1 MPIKR
6 QDDES
11 TNKVVVSKEETP
23 TKVSASKKPVR
34 KTVKKVTTK
43 KIAKEKKDKAVKV
56 GRNSDGTF
64 SKGNKLSVG
73 NNGGRPTED
82 MSFRHQVKI
91 RASNDPNLVL
101 NVINNLIA
109 IASDPDHPKCVEAA
123 DKLIKL
129 NGNYDP
135 TETKD
140 VSEKEVFNPFEN
152 LTEDELRKLAK

>member
-6 QDDES
+6 QENES
-11 TNKVVVSKEETP
+11 TKKVVVSKKETP
-23 TKVSASKKPVR
+23 TKVSAAKKPVR
-34 KTVKKVTTK
+34 KTVKKVV
-43 KIAKEKKDKAVKV
+43 KEKKVKAVKV

-91 RASNDPNLVL
+91 RASNDPNLVQG
-101 NVINNLIA
+101 VINNLIA

>member
-6 QDDES
+6 QDDELV
-11 TNKVVVSKEETP
+11 NKVVISKKETP
-23 TKVSASKKPVR
+23 TNVSAAKKPSR
-34 KTVKKVTTK
+34 KTVKKVAK
-43 KIAKEKKDKAVKV
+43 KKVAKEKKAKAVKV

-140 VSEKEVFNPFEN
+140 VSEKEIFNPFEN
-152 LTEDELRKLAK
+152 LTESELRKLAK

>member
-6 QDDES
+6 QNNELA
-11 TNKVVVSKEETP
+11 NKVVVSKKETP
-23 TKVSASKKPVR
+23 TKVSVTKKLVR
-34 KTVKKVTTK
+34 KTVKKV
-43 KIAKEKKDKAVKV
+43 AKEKTVKEKKVKAAQV

-64 SKGNKLSVG
+64 SKGNKFSVG

-101 NVINNLIA
+101 NVINNLIT
-109 IASDPDHPKCVEAA
+109 IASNPDHPKCVEAA

-140 VSEKEVFNPFEN
+140 VSEKEIFNPFEN

>member
-1 MPIKR
+1 MPIVR
-6 QDDES
+6 QKNLS
-11 TNKVVVSKEETP
+11 
-23 TKVSASKKPVR
+23 SKKE
-34 KTVKKVTTK
+34 VKKVVKKKTTK
-43 KIAKEKKDKAVKV
+43 ASVGKKKAAQV

>member
-6 QDDES
+6 QENDS
-11 TNKVVVSKEETP
+11 ANKVVVSKKETP
-23 TKVSASKKPVR
+23 PKVSASKKPVR
-34 KTVKKVTTK
+34 KTVRKV
-43 KIAKEKKDKAVKV
+43 AKEKTVKEKRAKAAQV

-101 NVINNLIA
+101 GVINNLIA

-140 VSEKEVFNPFEN
+140 VSEKEIFNPFEN

>member
-6 QDDES
+6 QENDS
-11 TNKVVVSKEETP
+11 AKKVVVSKKETP

-34 KTVKKVTTK
+34 KTVKKV
-43 KIAKEKKDKAVKV
+43 AKEKKAKAVQV

>member
-6 QDDES
+6 QENNS
-11 TNKVVVSKEETP
+11 AKKVVVSKKETP

-34 KTVKKVTTK
+34 KTVKKV
-43 KIAKEKKDKAVKV
+43 AKEKKAKAVQV

>member
-6 QDDES
+6 QDDELA
-11 TNKVVVSKEETP
+11 NKVGVSKKETP

-34 KTVKKVTTK
+34 KTVKKV
-43 KIAKEKKDKAVKV
+43 AKEKKAKAVQV

-140 VSEKEVFNPFEN
+140 VSEKEIFNPFEN

>member
-6 QDDES
+6 QENDS
-11 TNKVVVSKEETP
+11 AKKVVVSKKETP

-34 KTVKKVTTK
+34 KTVKKV
-43 KIAKEKKDKAVKV
+43 AKEKKVKAVQV

-101 NVINNLIA
+101 GVINNLIA

-140 VSEKEVFNPFEN
+140 VSEKEIFNPFEN

>member
-6 QDDES
+6 QDDELA
-11 TNKVVVSKEETP
+11 NKVVVSKKETA

-34 KTVKKVTTK
+34 KTVKKVAK
-43 KIAKEKKDKAVKV
+43 KKAKTVQV

-91 RASNDPNLVL
+91 RASNDPSLVL
-101 NVINNLIA
+101 NVINNLIT
-109 IASDPDHPKCVEAA
+109 IASNPDHPKCVEAA

-140 VSEKEVFNPFEN
+140 VSEKEIFNPFEN

>member
-6 QDDES
+6 QENDS
-11 TNKVVVSKEETP
+11 AKKVVVSKKETP
-23 TKVSASKKPVR
+23 TKVSVAKKPVR
-34 KTVKKVTTK
+34 KTVKKV
-43 KIAKEKKDKAVKV
+43 AKEKKVKAVQV

-140 VSEKEVFNPFEN
+140 VSEKEIVNPFEN

>member
-6 QDDES
+6 QENDS
-11 TNKVVVSKEETP
+11 TKKVAVSKKETP
-23 TKVSASKKPVR
+23 TKVSTAKKSVR
-34 KTVKKVTTK
+34 KTVKKV
-43 KIAKEKKDKAVKV
+43 AKEKKVKAVKV

-91 RASNDPNLVL
+91 RASNDPNLVQG
-101 NVINNLIA
+101 VINNLIA

-152 LTEDELRKLAK
+152 LSEEELRKLAK

>member
-1 MPIKR
+1 MPIVR
-6 QDDES
+6 QKNLS
-11 TNKVVVSKEETP
+11 
-23 TKVSASKKPVR
+23 SKKE
-34 KTVKKVTTK
+34 VKKVVKKKTTK
-43 KIAKEKKDKAVKV
+43 ASVGKKKAAQV

-91 RASNDPNLVL
+91 RASNDPNLML

-140 VSEKEVFNPFEN
+140 VSEKEIFNPFEN

>member
-1 MPIKR
+1 MPIVR
-6 QDDES
+6 QKNLS
-11 TNKVVVSKEETP
+11 
-23 TKVSASKKPVR
+23 SKKE
-34 KTVKKVTTK
+34 VKKVVKKKTTK
-43 KIAKEKKDKAVKV
+43 ASVGKKKAAQV

-91 RASNDPNLVL
+91 RASNDPNLVI

-152 LTEDELRKLAK
+152 LTEAELRKLAK

>member
-6 QDDES
+6 QENDS
-11 TNKVVVSKEETP
+11 TKKVAVSKKETP
-23 TKVSASKKPVR
+23 TKVSVAKKPVR
-34 KTVKKVTTK
+34 KTVKKV
-43 KIAKEKKDKAVKV
+43 AKEKKVKAVKV

-91 RASNDPNLVL
+91 RASNDPNLVQG
-101 NVINNLIA
+101 VINNLIA

-152 LTEDELRKLAK
+152 LSEEELRKLAK

>member
-6 QDDES
+6 QENDS
-11 TNKVVVSKEETP
+11 AKKVVVSKKETP
-23 TKVSASKKPVR
+23 TKVSVAKKPVR
-34 KTVKKVTTK
+34 KTVKKV
-43 KIAKEKKDKAVKV
+43 AKEKKTKTVQV

-101 NVINNLIA
+101 NVINNLIT
-109 IASDPDHPKCVEAA
+109 IASNPDHPKCVEAA

-140 VSEKEVFNPFEN
+140 VSEKEIVNPFEN

>member
-34 KTVKKVTTK
+34 KTVKKV
-43 KIAKEKKDKAVKV
+43 AKEKKAKAVQV

-140 VSEKEVFNPFEN
+140 VSGKKIVNPFEN

>member
-6 QDDES
+6 QENDS
-11 TNKVVVSKEETP
+11 AKKVVVSKKETP

-34 KTVKKVTTK
+34 KTVKKV
-43 KIAKEKKDKAVKV
+43 AKEKKAKAVQV

-101 NVINNLIA
+101 GVINNLIA

>member
-1 MPIKR
+1 MPIAR
-6 QDDES
+6 QKNLSSEKEIK
-11 TNKVVVSKEETP
+11 KVV
-23 TKVSASKKPVR
+23 KK
-34 KTVKKVTTK
+34 KTTK
-43 KIAKEKKDKAVKV
+43 ASVGKKKATQV

-101 NVINNLIA
+101 NVINNLIT
-109 IASDPDHPKCVEAA
+109 IASNPDHPKCVEAA

-140 VSEKEVFNPFEN
+140 VSEKEVFNPFKN
-152 LTEDELRKLAK
+152 LTEEELRKLAK

>member
-1 MPIKR
+1 MPIVR
-6 QDDES
+6 QKNLS
-11 TNKVVVSKEETP
+11 
-23 TKVSASKKPVR
+23 SKKE
-34 KTVKKVTTK
+34 VKKVVKKKTTK
-43 KIAKEKKDKAVKV
+43 ASVGKKKAAQV

-152 LTEDELRKLAK
+152 LSEDELRKLAK

>member
-6 QDDES
+6 QENDS
-11 TNKVVVSKEETP
+11 AKKVVVSKKETP

-34 KTVKKVTTK
+34 KTVKKV
-43 KIAKEKKDKAVKV
+43 AKEKKAKAVQV

-91 RASNDPNLVL
+91 RASNDPNLVI

-140 VSEKEVFNPFEN
+140 VSEKEIFNPFEN

>member
-6 QDDES
+6 QENDS
-11 TNKVVVSKEETP
+11 TKKVVVSKKETP
-23 TKVSASKKPVR
+23 TKVSVAKKPVR
-34 KTVKKVTTK
+34 KTVKKV
-43 KIAKEKKDKAVKV
+43 AKEKKAKAVKV

-91 RASNDPNLVL
+91 RASNDPNLVQG
-101 NVINNLIA
+101 VINNLIA

-140 VSEKEVFNPFEN
+140 VSEKEVFNPFES
-152 LTEDELRKLAK
+152 LSEEELRKLAR

>member
-6 QDDES
+6 QENDS
-11 TNKVVVSKEETP
+11 TKKVGITKKETS
-23 TKVSASKKPVR
+23 TKVSAAKKPVR
-34 KTVKKVTTK
+34 KTVKKV
-43 KIAKEKKDKAVKV
+43 AKEKKVKAVKV

-91 RASNDPNLVL
+91 RASNDPNLVQG
-101 NVINNLIA
+101 VINNLIA

-152 LTEDELRKLAK
+152 LTEDELRKLAR

>member
-1 MPIKR
+1 MPIVR
-6 QDDES
+6 QKNLS
-11 TNKVVVSKEETP
+11 
-23 TKVSASKKPVR
+23 SKKE
-34 KTVKKVTTK
+34 VKKVVK
-43 KIAKEKKDKAVKV
+43 KKNNKASVGKKKAAQV

-152 LTEDELRKLAK
+152 LTEEELRKLAK

>member
-6 QDDES
+6 QDDELV
-11 TNKVVVSKEETP
+11 NKVVVSKKETP
-23 TKVSASKKPVR
+23 TKVSVAKKPVR
-34 KTVKKVTTK
+34 KTVKKVAK
-43 KIAKEKKDKAVKV
+43 EKVAKEKKAKAVQV

-109 IASDPDHPKCVEAA
+109 IASNPDHPKCVEAA

-140 VSEKEVFNPFEN
+140 VSEKEIFNPFEN
-152 LTEDELRKLAK
+152 LTESELRKLAK

>member
-6 QDDES
+6 QENDLAK
-11 TNKVVVSKEETP
+11 KVVVSKKETT
-23 TKVSASKKPVR
+23 TKVSALKKPVR
-34 KTVKKVTTK
+34 KTVKKV
-43 KIAKEKKDKAVKV
+43 AKEKKAKAVQV

-140 VSEKEVFNPFEN
+140 VSEKEIFNPFEN

>member
-6 QDDES
+6 QENDS
-11 TNKVVVSKEETP
+11 AKKVVISKKETP

-34 KTVKKVTTK
+34 KTVKKV
-43 KIAKEKKDKAVKV
+43 AKEKKAKAVQV

-140 VSEKEVFNPFEN
+140 VSEKEVSNPFEN

>member
-34 KTVKKVTTK
+34 KTVKKV
-43 KIAKEKKDKAVKV
+43 AKEKKAKAVQV

-82 MSFRHQVKI
+82 MSFRQVKI

-140 VSEKEVFNPFEN
+140 VSEKEIVNPFEN

>member
-6 QDDES
+6 QDDELV
-11 TNKVVVSKEETP
+11 NKVVISKKETP
-23 TKVSASKKPVR
+23 TNVSAAKKPSR
-34 KTVKKVTTK
+34 KTVKKVAK
-43 KIAKEKKDKAVKV
+43 KKVAKEKKAKAVKV

>member
-11 TNKVVVSKEETP
+11 TNKVVVSKKETP

-34 KTVKKVTTK
+34 KTVKKV
-43 KIAKEKKDKAVKV
+43 AKEKKARTVQV

-91 RASNDPNLVL
+91 RASNDPNLVQG
-101 NVINNLIA
+101 VINNLIA

-152 LTEDELRKLAK
+152 LSEEELRKLAK

>member
-6 QDDES
+6 RDDELV
-11 TNKVVVSKEETP
+11 NKVAVSKKETS
-23 TKVSASKKPVR
+23 TKVSAAKKPVR
-34 KTVKKVTTK
+34 KTVKKV
-43 KIAKEKKDKAVKV
+43 AKEKKAKAVQV

-91 RASNDPNLVL
+91 RASNDPNLVQG
-101 NVINNLIA
+101 VINNLIA

-152 LTEDELRKLAK
+152 LSEDELRKLAK

>member
-6 QDDES
+6 QENDS
-11 TNKVVVSKEETP
+11 TKKVVVSKKETS
-23 TKVSASKKPVR
+23 TKVSVAEKPVQ
-34 KTVKKVTTK
+34 KTVKKVATK
-43 KIAKEKKDKAVKV
+43 KVKEKKAKAVKV

-91 RASNDPNLVL
+91 RASNDPNLVQG
-101 NVINNLIA
+101 VINNLIA

-152 LTEDELRKLAK
+152 LSEDELRKLAK

>member
-6 QDDES
+6 QENDS
-11 TNKVVVSKEETP
+11 AKKVVVSKKETP

-34 KTVKKVTTK
+34 KTVKKVATK
-43 KIAKEKKDKAVKV
+43 KVTKEKRVKAAQV

-101 NVINNLIA
+101 NVINNLIT
-109 IASDPDHPKCVEAA
+109 IASNPDHPKCVEAA

-140 VSEKEVFNPFEN
+140 VSEKEIFNPFEN

>member
-6 QDDES
+6 QENNS
-11 TNKVVVSKEETP
+11 AKKVVVSKKETP

-34 KTVKKVTTK
+34 KTVKKV
-43 KIAKEKKDKAVKV
+43 AKEKKAKTVQV
-56 GRNSDGTF
+56 GRNSDGTC

-152 LTEDELRKLAK
+152 LTEAELRKLAK